1 VGLSE
6 YVKDFNLPKK
16 TAFIVSTMKMYR
28 LFSDLYMEGYGM
40 AAKVIG
46 KTKMLEVNRTDL
58 RQHQSRWLKKARGQ
72 RVLLIKSHD
81 SEDDKVVLDK
91 QFFEELRT
99 KLESLVETLEIVMDR
114 KLFNQILA
122 ASETL
127 EEDVRLGKLH
137 SLEDAFAEE

>member
-1 VGLSE
+1 
-6 YVKDFNLPKK
+6 
-16 TAFIVSTMKMYR
+16 
-28 LFSDLYMEGYGM
+28 MEGSGM

-72 RVLLIKSHD
+72 HVLLIKSHD

-91 QFFEELRT
+91 QFFEEIRT
-99 KLESLVETLEIVMDR
+99 KLESLVETLEIAMDR
-114 KLFNQILA
+114 KLFDQILA
-122 ASETL
+122 ASDTL

-137 SLEDAFAEE
+137 SLEEAFAEE